1 MASREGSGP
10 AEIISAEV
18 VNVRTRDQAPGQRRA
33 FNYQVRLSAID
44 PETGEVVYRNEYRTI
59 ASDRQL
65 STETVL
71 SRITELFESGLE
83 G

>member
-1 MASREGSGP
+1 MAKREGSGP
-10 AEIISAEV
+10 AQITSAEV
-18 VNVRTRDQAPGQRRA
+18 VNVRTREQAPGQRRA

-44 PETGEVVYRNEYRTI
+44 PETGELIYNNEYRTI

-65 STETVL
+65 SNKTVID
-71 SRITELFESGLE
+71 RITELFESGLE

>member
-1 MASREGSGP
+1 MTTREGSGP
-10 AEIISAEV
+10 AQITSAEV
-18 VNVRTRDQAPGQRRA
+18 VNVRTRDTAPGQRRA

-44 PETGEVVYRNEYRTI
+44 PTTGELVYENEYRTI

-71 SRITELFESGLE
+71 NRITELFESGLE

>member
-1 MASREGSGP
+1 MTTREGSGP
-10 AEIISAEV
+10 AQIISAEV

-44 PETGEVVYRNEYRTI
+44 PSSGEIVYNDEYRTI

-65 STETVL
+65 STQTVL
-71 SRITELFESGLE
+71 AKITELFESGLE

>member
-10 AEIISAEV
+10 AQIISAEV
-18 VNVRTRDQAPGQRRA
+18 VNVRTRNQAPGQRRA

-44 PETGEVVYRNEYRTI
+44 PNTGELVYSDEYRTV

-65 STETVL
+65 SSETVIN
-71 SRITELFESGLE
+71 RITELFESGLE

>member
-10 AEIISAEV
+10 AQITSAEV
-18 VNVRTRDQAPGQRRA
+18 VNVRTRSQAPGQRRA

-44 PETGEVVYRNEYRTI
+44 PDTGELVYNNEYRTI
-59 ASDRQL
+59 ASDREL
-65 STETVL
+65 STQTVL
-71 SRITELFESGLE
+71 SKITELFEAGLE

>member
-1 MASREGSGP
+1 MTTRSGSGP
-10 AEIISAEV
+10 AEITSAEV

-33 FNYQVRLSAID
+33 FNYQVRLSAVD
-44 PETGEVVYRNEYRTI
+44 PESGELIYDNEYRTI

-71 SRITELFESGLE
+71 QRITELFESGLE